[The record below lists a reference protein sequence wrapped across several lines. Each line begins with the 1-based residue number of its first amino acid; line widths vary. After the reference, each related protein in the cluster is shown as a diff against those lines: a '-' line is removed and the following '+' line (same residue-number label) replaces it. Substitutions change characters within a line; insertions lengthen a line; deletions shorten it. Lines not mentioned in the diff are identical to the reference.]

1 MNKVANIVFKT
12 LVICFLGGIL
22 FFQYQMFNLSSVTF
36 TDLINAKT
44 QEERIKLIRNLPLV
58 GVRGAVEVEG
68 TVSVSEI
75 ENTVIVEISN

>member
-1 MNKVANIVFKT
+1 
-12 LVICFLGGIL
+12 
-22 FFQYQMFNLSSVTF
+22 MFNSSSVTF

-58 GVRGAVEVEG
+58 GVRGAVEIEG